1 MFKKLNALI
10 VGRIERKHQQSMS
23 ALIAVRADDRAI
35 TVETRAA
42 TSGINATTAIDW
54 KSISRVAAVRQPNY
68 VGDDIVL
75 MIEHAGGAIKL
86 THAVAGFDA
95 LLNSI
100 EHHLHHKIGRAHV

>member
-86 THAVAGFDA
+86 THAVAGFDEWMETY
-95 LLNSI
+95 LPR
-100 EHHLHHKIGRAHV
+100 G